1 MPDNQPS
8 PTLTFLGAA
17 GTVTGSKYLLK
28 TRSHEYLIDCG
39 LFQGSSELKQLNWE
53 PFPME
58 EHAVDA
64 VILTHA
70 HIDHIGYLPRLVQQ
84 GYAGPVYAT
93 PATKALMAISLP
105 DSAAIQEQ
113 DAAYA
118 NKKGYS
124 KHKPAL
130 PLYTVE
136 DAERALKLIQSVPF
150 RTPLHLPELTVNWL
164 AAGHIIGSGILM
176 VELETAYRT
185 RRILFSGDLGRY
197 HDMVMRPP
205 TEIEEAD
212 VLLVESTYGDRLHGD
227 DPIEKSLKEA
237 VHFILDRKGVLL
249 IPAFAIGRTQQIL
262 YHLRLMQE
270 AGEVPPM
277 PVYVDSPMARNATA
291 IYCQYTEDHNFHEEM
306 PTDEA
311 SCPLLTPDTRF
322 VRDVSESQKLNRQ
335 PGPMIVISASG
346 MLTGGRILHHLKWR
360 LPDPH
365 NVVLF
370 VGFQAEGTR
379 GRLLLEGRSEI
390 KIHGEEVPVR
400 ARIME
405 SSALSA
411 HADYSEI
418 MRWLRAFRRAPEVTY
433 VVHGEAHASHA
444 MRDRIEA
451 ELGWNAVV
459 PELGMTVALG

>member
-1 MPDNQPS
+1 MPSNPTL

-28 TRSHEYLIDCG
+28 TKSHEYLIDCG
-39 LFQGSSELKQLNWE
+39 LFQGPSELKQLNWE

-58 EHAVDA
+58 EHSVDG

-70 HIDHIGYLPRLVQQ
+70 HIDHIGYLPRLVKQ
-84 GYAGPVYAT
+84 GYKGPVYAT
-93 PATKALMAISLP
+93 PATKALMEISLP
-105 DSAAIQEQ
+105 DSASIQEQ

-136 DAERALKLIQSVPF
+136 DAERTLKLIQAVPF
-150 RTPLHLPELTVNWL
+150 RTPLKLPELTVSWH
-164 AAGHIIGSGILM
+164 AAGHIIGSGILI
-176 VELETAYRT
+176 VELATARGT
-185 RRILFSGDLGRY
+185 RRVVFSGDLGRY
-197 HDMVMRPP
+197 NDMVMKPP
-205 TEIEEAD
+205 TEIEAAD
-212 VLLVESTYGDRLHGD
+212 VLLVESTYGNRLHED

-237 VHFILDRKGVLL
+237 VRYILDRRGVLL

-291 IYCQYTEDHNFHEEM
+291 IYCEYTDDHNFNEEM

-311 SCPLLTPDTRF
+311 GCPLLTPDTRF
-322 VRDVSESQKLNRQ
+322 VRDVSESQRLNKQ

-360 LPDPH
+360 LPDPN

-379 GRLLLEGRSEI
+379 GRLLLEGRPEI
-390 KIHGEEVPVR
+390 KIHGEEIPVR

-405 SSALSA
+405 SSSLSA
-411 HADYSEI
+411 HGDYSEI
-418 MRWLRAFRRAPEVTY
+418 MRWLRAFKRAPERTY
-433 VVHGEAHASHA
+433 VVHGEEQASQS
-444 MRDRIEA
+444 MRDRIEQ
-451 ELGWNAVV
+451 ELGWNAIV
-459 PELGMTVALG
+459 PERNQTVALG

>member
-1 MPDNQPS
+1 MNQRESSPS
-8 PTLTFLGAA
+8 LTFLGAA

-28 TRSHEYLIDCG
+28 TKRHEYLIDCG
-39 LFQGSSELKQLNWE
+39 LFQGPSELKQLNWE

-58 EHAVDA
+58 EHAVDG

-70 HIDHIGYLPRLVQQ
+70 HIDHIGYLPRLVKQ

-93 PATKALMAISLP
+93 PATKALMEISLP
-105 DSAAIQEQ
+105 DSASIQEQ

-136 DAERALKLIQSVPF
+136 DAERTLKLIQSVPF
-150 RTPLHLPELTVNWL
+150 QTPLQLPELTVSWH
-164 AAGHIIGSGILM
+164 AAGHIIGSGILK
-176 VELETAYRT
+176 VELETARGT
-185 RRILFSGDLGRY
+185 RRVVFSGDLGRY
-197 HDMVMRPP
+197 HDLVMKPP
-205 TEIEEAD
+205 TEMEETD
-212 VLLVESTYGDRLHGD
+212 VLLVESTYGDRLHED
-227 DPIEKSLKEA
+227 DPIEKSLAEA
-237 VHFILDRKGVLL
+237 VRFILERGGVLL

-270 AGEVPPM
+270 SGEVPPM
-277 PVYVDSPMARNATA
+277 PVYVDSPMARNATH
-291 IYCQYTEDHNFHEEM
+291 IYCAYPEDHNFSEDM
-306 PTDEA
+306 PTDAA
-311 SCPLLTPDTRF
+311 SCPLLTADTRF

-360 LPDPH
+360 LPDPN

-370 VGFQAEGTR
+370 VGYQAEGTR
-379 GRLLLEGRSEI
+379 GRLLLEGRPEI
-390 KIHGEEVPVR
+390 KIHGEEIPVR
-400 ARIME
+400 AQIME
-405 SSALSA
+405 SSSLSA
-411 HADYSEI
+411 HGDYSEI
-418 MRWLRAFRRAPEVTY
+418 MRWLRAFKRAPEVAY
-433 VVHGEAHASHA
+433 VVHGEAQASHA

-451 ELGWNAVV
+451 ELGWNALV
-459 PELGMTVALG
+459 PERDLTVALG